1 MTGPGVTATNA
12 KLENLIKVA
21 DRIAAECGL
30 GLAAR
35 ETIEEARRAFWAA
48 LTMERGEWLL
58 LATRPARSAAEKGPK
73 GSSDTHRGGGMKTY
87 QLGQADIDE
96 AMLLLAEKR
105 GWAGAKMTVRWRL
118 DVNAESGETKLNH
131 VEVDVDDGPAPTMWW
146 KDINGHPTVRPA
158 LEAWRTMRLRV
169 QTMERAER
177 CDAEVLAA
185 AKLAATEA
193 ERAYDTAV
201 GMLLSEGAGR

>member
-1 MTGPGVTATNA
+1 MSGPGVTATNA

-21 DRIAAECGL
+21 DRIAAEGGL

-58 LATRPARSAAEKGPK
+58 LATRPATTPAFEGAEMPARLRERLDAAIRACRRN
-73 GSSDTHRGGGMKTY
+73 ST
-87 QLGQADIDE
+87 IE
-96 AMLLLAEKR
+96 AEPILCHLLAEL
-105 GWAGAKMTVRWRL
+105 GA
-118 DVNAESGETKLNH
+118 
-131 VEVDVDDGPAPTMWW
+131 PAPLPPTMWW

-158 LEAWRTMRLRV
+158 LEAWHAMRLRV

-177 CDAEVLAA
+177 CDAEALAA